1 MLRHLRINNF
11 ALIEHLDLSLEK
23 GYSVI
28 TGETG
33 SGKSILLGALELLL
47 GERADFSLIG
57 PVSEKASV
65 EAEFDLS
72 SFDLKVIFEENDI
85 DYSDQTIVRREINQS
100 GRSRAFINDTPVQLN
115 ILKELTSRLV
125 YIHSQ
130 YNTLELKSKQ
140 FQLDVLDVLSGLMS
154 EREVYGHL
162 YAEHKSKH
170 NDLKKLKADLAE
182 LLKQK
187 DYNQF
192 QLQELDEL
200 NLMKVNF
207 SEMERDFNL
216 IENSNDIKIV
226 LASLNDRLSS
236 DQGVLSSLAEL
247 KSNLDKIKHFDSD
260 LEDYFKRINSVL
272 VELKE
277 LDSDVYRKL
286 DAVDIDPAKLDE
298 LTQRLDKYN
307 HLLRKHNVNE
317 QRELI
322 ELFESFSQSIEGT
335 EKIEQRID
343 ALELE
348 VNALHK
354 RLIDAGNHLHEGRI
368 AKIAEIEGNI
378 QSLLSDLKLVDTRFN
393 FHLTKKEDISATGIT
408 DIVMLFSA
416 NKGMEPIAI
425 EKAASGGELSR
436 VMLALQ
442 KLISEKKQ
450 LPTVLFDEIDT
461 GVSGEVAQKIGT
473 LLDKM
478 SNQVQLLAITHLPQ
492 VAAKAKH
499 HFKVEKNLVNDRTL
513 TSVRLLNEEDHI
525 HEVARLMSGEE
536 ISDAAILNAKNLMNS

>member
-1 MLRHLRINNF
+1 
-11 ALIEHLDLSLEK
+11 
-23 GYSVI
+23 
-28 TGETG
+28 
-33 SGKSILLGALELLL
+33 
-47 GERADFSLIG
+47 
-57 PVSEKASV
+57 
-65 EAEFDLS
+65 LS
-72 SFDLKVIFEENDI
+72 SFDLKSIFEENDI

-140 FQLDVLDVLSGLMS
+140 FQLDVLDVLSGLMP
-154 EREVYGHL
+154 EREVFGQL
-162 YAEHKSKH
+162 YAEHKSKYS
-170 NDLKKLKADLAE
+170 DLKKLRADLAD

-216 IENSNDIKIV
+216 IENSKDIKIV

-322 ELFESFSQSIEGT
+322 ELFDSFSQSIEGT

-348 VNALHK
+348 VNVLYK

-368 AKIAEIEGNI
+368 AKITEIEGNI

-393 FHLTKKEDISATGIT
+393 FHLTMKEELSATGIT

-461 GVSGEVAQKIGT
+461 GVSGEVAQKIGI

-499 HFKVEKNLVNDRTL
+499 HFKVEKNLVNERTL
-513 TSVRLLNEEDHI
+513 TSVRLLNEEEHI

>member
-1 MLRHLRINNF
+1 
-11 ALIEHLDLSLEK
+11 
-23 GYSVI
+23 
-28 TGETG
+28 
-33 SGKSILLGALELLL
+33 
-47 GERADFSLIG
+47 
-57 PVSEKASV
+57 
-65 EAEFDLS
+65 
-72 SFDLKVIFEENDI
+72 
-85 DYSDQTIVRREINQS
+85 
-100 GRSRAFINDTPVQLN
+100 
-115 ILKELTSRLV
+115 
-125 YIHSQ
+125 
-130 YNTLELKSKQ
+130 
-140 FQLDVLDVLSGLMS
+140 
-154 EREVYGHL
+154 
-162 YAEHKSKH
+162 
-170 NDLKKLKADLAE
+170 
-182 LLKQK
+182 
-187 DYNQF
+187 
-192 QLQELDEL
+192 
-200 NLMKVNF
+200 
-207 SEMERDFNL
+207 
-216 IENSNDIKIV
+216 
-226 LASLNDRLSS
+226 
-236 DQGVLSSLAEL
+236 
-247 KSNLDKIKHFDSD
+247 D

-368 AKIAEIEGNI
+368 EKIAEIEGNI

-393 FHLTKKEDISATGIT
+393 FHLTKKEDLSATGIT

-513 TSVRLLNEEDHI
+513 TSVRLLNEEEHI

>member
-1 MLRHLRINNF
+1 MLCHLRINNF

-72 SFDLKVIFEENDI
+72 SFDLKLIFEQNDI

-154 EREVYGHL
+154 ERAIFGQL
-162 YAEHKSKH
+162 YEEHKSKH
-170 NDLKKLKADLAE
+170 NDLKKLKADLAD

-200 NLMKVNF
+200 NLLKVNF
-207 SEMERDFNL
+207 SEMEKEFNL
-216 IENSNDIKIV
+216 IENSKDIKIV
-226 LASLNDRLSS
+226 LALLNDRLSA
-236 DQGVLSSLAEL
+236 DQGMLSSLAEL
-247 KSNLDKIKHFDSD
+247 KSNLDKIKHFDTD

-277 LDSDVYRKL
+277 LDSDVNRKL

-322 ELFESFSQSIEGT
+322 ELFDSFSQSIEGT

-343 ALELE
+343 SLEIE
-348 VNALHK
+348 VNSLYK

-368 AKIAEIEGNI
+368 AKITEIEGNI

-393 FHLTKKEDISATGIT
+393 FHLRKKEEISATGIT

-499 HFKVEKNLVNDRTL
+499 HFKVEKSLVNERTL
-513 TSVRLLNEEDHI
+513 TSVRLLNEEEHI

>member
-1 MLRHLRINNF
+1 MLRNLRINNF
-11 ALIEHLDLSLEK
+11 ALIEQLDLSLEK

-57 PVSEKASV
+57 PVSDKASV

-72 SFDLKVIFEENDI
+72 SFDLKSIFDENDI

-100 GRSRAFINDTPVQLN
+100 GRSRAFINDTPVQLTV
-115 ILKELTSRLV
+115 LKELTSRLV

-130 YNTLELKSKQ
+130 YNMLELKSKQ
-140 FQLDVLDVLSGLMS
+140 FQLDVLDVLAGLMS
-154 EREVYGHL
+154 ERASFGQL
-162 YAEHKSKH
+162 YTEHKNKH
-170 NDLKKLKADLAE
+170 SELKKLKADLAD

-207 SEMERDFNL
+207 SEIEKDFNL
-216 IENSNDIKIV
+216 IENSKDIKIV
-226 LASLNDRLSS
+226 LASLNDRLSA
-236 DQGVLSSLAEL
+236 DQGMLSSLAEL

-277 LDSDVYRKL
+277 LDSDVNRKL
-286 DAVDIDPAKLDE
+286 DAVDVDPAKLDE
-298 LTQRLDKYN
+298 LTQRLDKFN

-322 ELFESFSQSIEGT
+322 ELVDSFSQSIEGT
-335 EKIEQRID
+335 EKIEQKINV
-343 ALELE
+343 LE
-348 VNALHK
+348 VEVNSLHK
-354 RLIDAGNHLHEGRI
+354 RLIEAGIHLHEGRL
-368 AKIAEIEGNI
+368 AKITELETNI

-393 FHLTKKEDISATGIT
+393 FHLTKKEEISATGIT

-492 VAAKAKH
+492 VAAKARQ
-499 HFKVEKNLVNDRTL
+499 HFKVEKNLVNERTL
-513 TSVRLLNEEDHI
+513 TSVRLLNEEEHI
-525 HEVARLMSGEE
+525 NEVARLMSGEE
-536 ISDAAILNAKNLMNS
+536 ISDAAILNARNLMNS

>member
-72 SFDLKVIFEENDI
+72 SFDLKSIFEENDI

-154 EREVYGHL
+154 ERAIFGQL

-170 NDLKKLKADLAE
+170 NDLKQLKADLAD

-200 NLMKVNF
+200 NLMEVNF

-216 IENSNDIKIV
+216 IENSKDIKIA

-236 DQGVLSSLAEL
+236 DQGMLSSLAEL

-277 LDSDVYRKL
+277 LDSDVNRKL
-286 DAVDIDPAKLDE
+286 DAIDVDPAKLDE

-322 ELFESFSQSIEGT
+322 ELFDSFSQSIEGT
-335 EKIEQRID
+335 EKIEQRIN
-343 ALELE
+343 ALEQE

-368 AKIAEIEGNI
+368 AKIAEIEENI

-393 FHLTKKEDISATGIT
+393 FLLTKKEEISATGIT
-408 DIVMLFSA
+408 DILMLFSA

-499 HFKVEKNLVNDRTL
+499 HFKVEKNLLNERTL
-513 TSVRLLNEEDHI
+513 TSVRLLNEEEHI

-536 ISDAAILNAKNLMNS
+536 ISNAAILNAKNLMNS

>member
-72 SFDLKVIFEENDI
+72 SFDLKSIFEENDI

-154 EREVYGHL
+154 ERAIFSQLCE
-162 YAEHKSKH
+162 EHKSKH
-170 NDLKKLKADLAE
+170 NDLKKLKADLAD

-200 NLMKVNF
+200 NLLKVNF
-207 SEMERDFNL
+207 SEMEKEFNL
-216 IENSNDIKIV
+216 IENSKDIKIV
-226 LASLNDRLSS
+226 LASLNDRLSA
-236 DQGVLSSLAEL
+236 DQGMLSSLAEL

-277 LDSDVYRKL
+277 LDSDVNRKL
-286 DAVDIDPAKLDE
+286 DAVDVDPAKLDE

-322 ELFESFSQSIEGT
+322 ELFDSFSQSIEGT

-343 ALELE
+343 SLELE
-348 VNALHK
+348 VNVLYK

-368 AKIAEIEGNI
+368 AKIAEIEANI

-393 FHLTKKEDISATGIT
+393 FYLTRKEEISATGIT

-499 HFKVEKNLVNDRTL
+499 HFKVEKSLVNERTL
-513 TSVRLLNEEDHI
+513 TSVRLLNEEEHI

>member
-11 ALIEHLDLSLEK
+11 ALIEHLDLSLEQ

-57 PVSEKASV
+57 PAADKASV

-72 SFDLKVIFEENDI
+72 SFHLKFIFEENDI
-85 DYSDQTIVRREINQS
+85 DYSDLTIVRREINQS
-100 GRSRAFINDTPVQLN
+100 GRSRAFINDSPVQLN
-115 ILKELTSRLV
+115 VLKELTSRLV

-130 YNTLELKSKQ
+130 YNTLELKNKQ
-140 FQLDVLDVLSGLMS
+140 FQLDVLDVLSGLMT
-154 EREVYGHL
+154 ERDAFALL
-162 YAEHKSKH
+162 YSEHKNKNSE
-170 NDLKKLKADLAE
+170 LRKLKEDLAE
-182 LLKQK
+182 LLKLK
-187 DYNQF
+187 DYNKF
-192 QLQELDEL
+192 QLQELEEL
-200 NLMKVNF
+200 NLLKVNF
-207 SEMERDFNL
+207 SEMERDLNL
-216 IENSNDIKIV
+216 IENSKDIKLI
-226 LASLNDRLSS
+226 LASLNDRLSA
-236 DQGVLSSLAEL
+236 DQGILSIMSEA
-247 KSNLDKIKHFDSD
+247 KNNLDKIKGFDAD
-260 LEDYFKRINSVL
+260 LEDFHKRISSVL

-277 LDSDVYRKL
+277 LDADVNRKL
-286 DAVDIDPAKLDE
+286 DSVEVDPAKLDE
-298 LTQRLDKYN
+298 IINRLDKYN
-307 HLLRKHNVNE
+307 HILRKHNVNE

-322 ELFESFSQSIEGT
+322 ELLESFSQSIEGT
-335 EKIEQRID
+335 EKIEQTIET
-343 ALELE
+343 LEIE
-348 VNALHK
+348 VRSLFK
-354 RLIDAGNHLHEGRI
+354 QLIEAGQHLHDGRLE
-368 AKIAEIEGNI
+368 KIAEIEHNI
-378 QSLLSDLKLVDTRFN
+378 QSLLNDLKLVDTRFN
-393 FHLTKKEDISATGIT
+393 FHLTKKEEIAITGMT

-461 GVSGEVAQKIGT
+461 GVSGEVAQKIGA

-499 HFKVEKNLVNDRTL
+499 HFKVEKKLVSERTL
-513 TSVRLLNEEDHI
+513 TSVRLLNQDEHI

-536 ISDAAILNAKNLMNS
+536 ISEAAILNAKTLMNS

>member
-72 SFDLKVIFEENDI
+72 SFDLKSIFEENDI

-140 FQLDVLDVLSGLMS
+140 FQLDVLDVLSDLMP
-154 EREVYGHL
+154 EREVFGQL
-162 YAEHKSKH
+162 YAEHKSKYS
-170 NDLKKLKADLAE
+170 DLKKLRADLAD

-216 IENSNDIKIV
+216 IENSKDIKIV

-322 ELFESFSQSIEGT
+322 ELFDSFSQSIEGT

-348 VNALHK
+348 VNVLYK

-368 AKIAEIEGNI
+368 AKITEIEGNI

-393 FHLTKKEDISATGIT
+393 FHLTMKEELSATGIT

-461 GVSGEVAQKIGT
+461 GVSGEVAQKIGI

-499 HFKVEKNLVNDRTL
+499 HFKVEKNLVNERTL
-513 TSVRLLNEEDHI
+513 TSVRLLNEEEHI

>member
-72 SFDLKVIFEENDI
+72 SFDLKSIFEENDI

-154 EREVYGHL
+154 ERAIFGQL
-162 YAEHKSKH
+162 CAEHKSKH
-170 NDLKKLKADLAE
+170 NDLKQLKADLAD

-216 IENSNDIKIV
+216 IENSKDIKIV
-226 LASLNDRLSS
+226 LALLNDRLSA
-236 DQGVLSSLAEL
+236 DQGMLSSLAEL

-277 LDSDVYRKL
+277 LDSDVNRKL
-286 DAVDIDPAKLDE
+286 DAVDVDPAKLDE

-317 QRELI
+317 QLELI
-322 ELFESFSQSIEGT
+322 ELFNSFSQSIEGT

-348 VNALHK
+348 VNMLYK

-368 AKIAEIEGNI
+368 AKIAEIEANI

-393 FHLTKKEDISATGIT
+393 FHLTKKEEISATGMT

-461 GVSGEVAQKIGT
+461 GVSGEVAQKIGI

-499 HFKVEKNLVNDRTL
+499 HFKVEKNLVKERTL
-513 TSVRLLNEEDHI
+513 TSVRLLNEEEHI

>member
-57 PVSEKASV
+57 PVSDKASV

-72 SFDLKVIFEENDI
+72 SFDLKSIFEENDI

-154 EREVYGHL
+154 ERAIFGQL
-162 YAEHKSKH
+162 YTEHKSKH
-170 NDLKKLKADLAE
+170 NDLKQLKADLAD

-216 IENSNDIKIV
+216 IENSKDIKIV

-236 DQGVLSSLAEL
+236 DQGMLSSLAEL
-247 KSNLDKIKHFDSD
+247 KSNLDKIKHFDAD

-277 LDSDVYRKL
+277 LDSDVNRKL
-286 DAVDIDPAKLDE
+286 DAVDVDPAKLDE

-322 ELFESFSQSIEGT
+322 ELFDSFSQSIEGT
-335 EKIEQRID
+335 EKIEQRIES
-343 ALELE
+343 LELE

-368 AKIAEIEGNI
+368 AKITEIEGNI
-378 QSLLSDLKLVDTRFN
+378 QSLLSGLKLVDTRFN
-393 FHLTKKEDISATGIT
+393 FYLTKKEEISATGIT

-499 HFKVEKNLVNDRTL
+499 HFKVEKNLVKERTL
-513 TSVRLLNEEDHI
+513 TSVRLLNEEEHI

>member
-1 MLRHLRINNF
+1 MLCHLRINNF

-72 SFDLKVIFEENDI
+72 SFDLKSIFEQNDI

-154 EREVYGHL
+154 ERAIFGQL
-162 YAEHKSKH
+162 YEEHKSKH
-170 NDLKKLKADLAE
+170 NDLKKLKADLAD

-200 NLMKVNF
+200 NLLKVNF
-207 SEMERDFNL
+207 SEMEKEFNL
-216 IENSNDIKIV
+216 IENSKDIKIV
-226 LASLNDRLSS
+226 LALFNDRLSA
-236 DQGVLSSLAEL
+236 DQGMLSSLAEL
-247 KSNLDKIKHFDSD
+247 KSNLDKIKHFDTD

-277 LDSDVYRKL
+277 LDSDVNRKL

-322 ELFESFSQSIEGT
+322 ELFDSFSQSIEGT
-335 EKIEQRID
+335 EKIEERID
-343 ALELE
+343 SLEIE
-348 VNALHK
+348 VNSLYK
-354 RLIDAGNHLHEGRI
+354 RLFDAGNHLHEGRI
-368 AKIAEIEGNI
+368 AKITEIEGNI

-393 FHLTKKEDISATGIT
+393 FHLRKKEEISATGIT

-499 HFKVEKNLVNDRTL
+499 HFKVEKSLVNERTL
-513 TSVRLLNEEDHI
+513 TSVRLLNEEEHI

>member
-57 PVSEKASV
+57 PVSDKASV

-72 SFDLKVIFEENDI
+72 SFDLKSIFEENDI

-154 EREVYGHL
+154 ERAIFGQL
-162 YAEHKSKH
+162 YTEHKSKH
-170 NDLKKLKADLAE
+170 NDLKQLKADLAD

-216 IENSNDIKIV
+216 IENSKDIKIV

-236 DQGVLSSLAEL
+236 DQGMLSSLAEL
-247 KSNLDKIKHFDSD
+247 KSNLDKIKHFDAD

-277 LDSDVYRKL
+277 LDSDVNRKL
-286 DAVDIDPAKLDE
+286 DAVDVDPAKLDE

-322 ELFESFSQSIEGT
+322 ELFDSFSQSIEGT
-335 EKIEQRID
+335 EKIEQRIES
-343 ALELE
+343 LELE

-368 AKIAEIEGNI
+368 AKITEIEGNI
-378 QSLLSDLKLVDTRFN
+378 QSLLSGLKLVDTRFN
-393 FHLTKKEDISATGIT
+393 FYLT
-408 DIVMLFSA
+408 
-416 NKGMEPIAI
+416 
-425 EKAASGGELSR
+425 
-436 VMLALQ
+436 
-442 KLISEKKQ
+442 
-450 LPTVLFDEIDT
+450 
-461 GVSGEVAQKIGT
+461 
-473 LLDKM
+473 
-478 SNQVQLLAITHLPQ
+478 
-492 VAAKAKH
+492 
-499 HFKVEKNLVNDRTL
+499 
-513 TSVRLLNEEDHI
+513 
-525 HEVARLMSGEE
+525 
-536 ISDAAILNAKNLMNS
+536 NS

>member
-72 SFDLKVIFEENDI
+72 SFDLKSIFEENDI

-154 EREVYGHL
+154 EREVFGQL

-170 NDLKKLKADLAE
+170 IDLKKLKADLAD

-200 NLMKVNF
+200 NLMKVDF
-207 SEMERDFNL
+207 SEMEKDFNL
-216 IENSNDIKIV
+216 IENSKDIKIV
-226 LASLNDRLSS
+226 LAALNDRLSA
-236 DQGVLSSLAEL
+236 DQGMLSSLAEL

-277 LDSDVYRKL
+277 LDSDVNRKL

-322 ELFESFSQSIEGT
+322 ELFDSFSQSIEGT

-343 ALELE
+343 SLELE

-368 AKIAEIEGNI
+368 AKIAEIEENI

-393 FHLTKKEDISATGIT
+393 FHLTKKEEISATGIT

-499 HFKVEKNLVNDRTL
+499 HFKVEKNLVNERTL
-513 TSVRLLNEEDHI
+513 TSVRLLNEEEHI